1 MIAGR
6 SPLLCG
12 LTGLLA
18 VVLAAPPAPAA
29 EKKVIAYLGLQ
40 APAAVDAEPVLRA
53 AIERQ
58 LRRAVEMKRF
68 DYIAVAGGTEP
79 GLEPFLE
86 RYRDLLLERESADR
100 PATAVQPVWADEL
113 ERIAGSAFLYQLTL
127 TAFDV
132 ALAHEPDEPFPDARV
147 TLSGRADFYRLD
159 LSNPLAPQAEHVA
172 RAEVVTPETAE
183 GIIGDQERLAIEI
196 LPLVERCAGRLGA
209 ELALRIRRLP
219 QFALRSPVAAAGS
232 GRLRLELGRRLGVT
246 LGDTFEIRA
255 PGGQPP
261 SPGWARVIRVEPEHA
276 VAALVTRP
284 EGWQP
289 GAEATAVEYAMKG
302 VGLSLAPV
310 AEWTFSELLGR
321 NQTYVY
327 PGLALA
333 AMTDIGSSVAVADFW
348 LRVDADYLFLQRP
361 PGYDFEVG
369 LGHVGLGFLKR
380 WIFGRWGL
388 RTGAGVG
395 MAYYVYPDDEVAT
408 DEDGVGAH
416 LSFGGDLILGL
427 DLFINRWLSLVLDVR
442 GRYFGNPLDWLPD
455 AAAEAGLQARLAV
468 LFSF

>member
-6 SPLLCG
+6 G
-12 LTGLLA
+12 LAYCRLAGLLA
-18 VVLAAPPAPAA
+18 VVLAGAPAPAA
-29 EKKVIAYLGLQ
+29 EKKAITYLGLQ
-40 APAAVDAEPVLRA
+40 APAEVDAEPVLRA

-58 LRRAVEMKRF
+58 LRQAVEMKRF
-68 DYIAVAGGTEP
+68 DYIAVAQGHET
-79 GLEPFLE
+79 GLESFLA
-86 RYRDLLLERESADR
+86 RYRDLLLERQSADR
-100 PATAVQPVWADEL
+100 PADAVQPVWADEL
-113 ERIAGSAFLYQLTL
+113 ERIATSAFLYELTL

-132 ALAHEPDEPFPDARV
+132 AVVQEPDEPFPDGRV
-147 TLSGRADFYRLD
+147 AMSARADFYRLD

-172 RAEVVTPETAE
+172 RAEVATPETAE

-196 LPLVERCAGRLGA
+196 LPLVERCAGRLGV
-209 ELALRIRRLP
+209 ELARRIRHLP
-219 QFALRSPVAAAGS
+219 QFSLRSPVAAAGS
-232 GRLRLELGRRLGVT
+232 GRVRLELGRRLGVA

-255 PGGQPP
+255 PGGEPP
-261 SPGWARVIRVEPEHA
+261 STGWAKVIRVEPEHA

-302 VGLSLAPV
+302 IGLSLAPV

-321 NQTYVY
+321 SQTYVY

-333 AMTDIGSSVAVADFW
+333 VMTDIGSSVAVADFW

-369 LGHVGLGFLKR
+369 LGHVELGVLKR
-380 WIFGRWGL
+380 WTFGRWGL
-388 RTGAGVG
+388 RAGAGVG
-395 MAYYVYPDDEVAT
+395 VAYYIYPDDEVMT
-408 DEDGVGAH
+408 DEEDVGAH
-416 LSFGGDLILGL
+416 LGFGGDLVLGL

-442 GRYFGNPLDWLPD
+442 GRYFSNPLDWLPN

-468 LFSF
+468 LVGF